1 LAVGTFAG
9 ARIAH
14 ALPHTA
20 LRRAVAIVLIVV
32 GAAIAI
38 KVTARLFA

>member
-1 LAVGTFAG
+1 VPRA
-9 ARIAH
+9 
-14 ALPHTA
+14 A

-38 KVTARLFA
+38 RVTARLLA

>member
-1 LAVGTFAG
+1 V
-9 ARIAH
+9 
-14 ALPHTA
+14 PHTA